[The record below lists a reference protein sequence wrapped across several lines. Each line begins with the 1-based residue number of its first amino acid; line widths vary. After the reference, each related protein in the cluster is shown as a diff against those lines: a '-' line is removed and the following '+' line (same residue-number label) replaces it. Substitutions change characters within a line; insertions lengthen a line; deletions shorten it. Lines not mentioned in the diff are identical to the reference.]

1 MPALDLPSDL
11 VSTDWLAAH
20 LGDPGIVV
28 VDASVLGTET
38 AAGFRWLSGLDEYL
52 IEGHIPGAV
61 FGDLL
66 EELSDPDGP
75 YSFTRPEPARLERAA
90 RDLGIDDGVAVVVYD
105 SSIGQWAARLWWLL
119 VSAGV
124 ERVALLDGGLARW
137 RAEGRDVETGF
148 EAPREAGALTLTPRE
163 GFWADGPEVQ
173 RIVAGEA
180 DAALVCAL
188 PPSDFRGETGRAR
201 PSRPH
206 PGQRQRARGQRRRPR
221 DPYAAAGRGARRA
234 ARRGDRGRRRAR
246 RRVLRRRH
254 RGGRHRVRTPARGAS
269 RCRHLRRVAR
279 RVDGRPRRAARHPRL
294 SRGSRRR
301 RVVRRGRRALSRRR

>member
-11 VSTDWLAAH
+11 VSADWLAAH
-20 LGDPGIVV
+20 LGDPGLVV

-38 AAGFRWLSGLDEYL
+38 PAGFRWLSGLDEYL
-52 IEGHIPGAV
+52 IDGHIPGAV

-66 EELSDPDGP
+66 EELSDPEGP
-75 YSFTRPEPARLERAA
+75 YSFTRPDPARLERAA

-119 VSAGV
+119 VSAGIS
-124 ERVALLDGGLARW
+124 RVAVLDGGLARW

-188 PPSDFRGETGRAR
+188 PPSDFRGETGR
-201 PSRPH
+201 
-206 PGQRQRARGQRRRPR
+206 RARRGHIPGSVNVPVGSVVDRETRTLLQGAELDARLAAATEGGAARVVV
-221 DPYAAAGRGARRA
+221 YCGAGIAAAGTGFALRRA
-234 ARRGDRGRRRAR
+234 GHPDVAIYDGSLDEWTAD
-246 RRVLRRRH
+246 
-254 RGGRHRVRTPARGAS
+254 PAAP
-269 RCRHLRRVAR
+269 LVILA
-279 RVDGRPRRAARHPRL
+279 
-294 SRGSRRR
+294 
-301 RVVRRGRRALSRRR
+301 

>member
-90 RDLGIDDGVAVVVYD
+90 RDLGIDDGVAVVVYE

-188 PPSDFRGETGRAR
+188 PPSDFRGETGR
-201 PSRPH
+201 
-206 PGQRQRARGQRRRPR
+206 RARRGHIPGSVNVPVGSVVDRETRTLLQGAELDARLAAATEGGAARVVV
-221 DPYAAAGRGARRA
+221 YCGAGIAAAGTGFALRRA
-234 ARRGDRGRRRAR
+234 GHPDVAIYDGSLDEWTAD
-246 RRVLRRRH
+246 
-254 RGGRHRVRTPARGAS
+254 PAAP
-269 RCRHLRRVAR
+269 LVILA
-279 RVDGRPRRAARHPRL
+279 
-294 SRGSRRR
+294 
-301 RVVRRGRRALSRRR
+301 